1 VSACKAAL
9 TSAGFQYATAK
20 VDSDKPEGEFVG
32 LSPRNRAVP
41 GQVVTIRISNG
52 KDYVPPP
59 PPDQT
64 PPPDQQPP
72 PDQRP
77 PTSYGDNAGGNDGNG
92 DGDGNQPGNGFPD
105 FPGGGFPGGGFPGGG
120 RPGGD
125 N

>member
-41 GQVVTIRISNG
+41 GQVVTIQISNG

-59 PPDQT
+59 PPEPA
-64 PPPDQQPP
+64 PPPQQPP
-72 PDQRP
+72 PDPQP
-77 PTSYGDNAGGNDGNG
+77 PTSNGSNGNGDGNG
-92 DGDGNQPGNGFPD
+92 DGNGNGNGNQPGNGFP
-105 FPGGGFPGGGFPGGG
+105 GFPGGG